1 MTWIETV
8 NFKLYKHL
16 NIKTKNELIISMI
29 MAGYDV
35 HLSAI
40 KTITG
45 LHHPD
50 SKDHFEIILLK
61 RIPGT
66 KAKGGSCFAK
76 GKINWD
82 LSKDTKA
89 WEIILK
95 DLQTKVDKA
104 AVTKM
109 REAKL

>member
-1 MTWIETV
+1 M
-8 NFKLYKHL
+8 
-16 NIKTKNELIISMI
+16 NELIISMI

-66 KAKGGSCFAK
+66 RVKGGSCYAK
-76 GKINWD
+76 GRIPWD
-82 LSKDTKA
+82 MAQDPKA
-89 WEIILK
+89 WEMIFN
-95 DLQTKVDKA
+95 DLRPKVDKA
-104 AVTKM
+104 AELKTK
-109 REAKL
+109 EVKL